1 MEYRFGARTARRAI
15 PHAAMTERSRVS
27 VNTKRVFYVKYL
39 ADPVYADILG
49 RREDVRLDRL
59 ENESGD
65 DDAKPILAAA
75 HVYQVGSA
83 RDEIAR
89 RFHVDAALIARM
101 PKVLVVST
109 SGVGYDTV
117 DVKACTN
124 AGILVVNQA
133 GGNREAVAEHALG
146 MLIALSKR
154 IPETNQVMRRERLID
169 RVAYM
174 GNDVFGKTIGII
186 GLGNVGTRLAQLCRG
201 LFTMQVLAYDP
212 YLTAA
217 VCAERGAEK
226 VELGEL
232 MRRSDYVSVNCPLSA
247 ETRGMIGAAQFAQM
261 RPGAF
266 LITTARG
273 HIHDEAALAEALRR
287 KQLAG
292 AGLDVWATEPPP
304 CDHPLL
310 KFDNVLVS
318 PHTAGVTKETR
329 HNMGKIAAEQ
339 VLDALDGKPAP
350 RKVNPEVW
358 PAYAQRFARQFG
370 FKPRE

>member
-1 MEYRFGARTARRAI
+1 
-15 PHAAMTERSRVS
+15 

-39 ADPVYADILG
+39 ADPVYAEIMG
-49 RREDVRLDRL
+49 RRGDVRLDRL
-59 ENESGD
+59 ENESPDEVAG
-65 DDAKPILAAA
+65 PILAAA

-89 RFHVDAALIARM
+89 RFHVDASLIARM
-101 PKVLVVST
+101 PDVLVVST

-117 DVKACTN
+117 DVNACTE
-124 AGILVVNQA
+124 AGILVLNQA

-154 IPETNQVMRRERLID
+154 IPETNQVMRRERLAD
-169 RVAYM
+169 RTAFM

-186 GLGNVGTRLAQLCRG
+186 GLGNVGSRLAQLCRG
-201 LFTMQVLAYDP
+201 LFAMEVLAYDP
-212 YLTAA
+212 YLAA
-217 VCAERGAEK
+217 ALCAERGAKK
-226 VELGEL
+226 VELADL
-232 MRRSDYVSVNCPLSA
+232 MACCDYVSINCPLTA
-247 ETRGMIGAAQFAQM
+247 ETPGMIGAAQFALM
-261 RPGAF
+261 RPGSF

-273 HIHDEAALAEALRR
+273 HIHDEAALADALARG
-287 KQLAG
+287 QLAG

-318 PHTAGVTKETR
+318 PHTAGVTRETR
-329 HNMGKIAAEQ
+329 YNMGRIAAEQ
-339 VLDALDGKPAP
+339 VLDAIDGKPVV

-358 PAYAQRFARQFG
+358 PLYARRFAEKFG
-370 FKPRE
+370 FRPGE